1 MTTLPPLPEGD
12 TYVFAKMD
20 RYYSDDQMTAYGQA
34 CYRAALEEV
43 IFMAGQWGELGKH
56 FIEEIEILK

>member
-1 MTTLPPLPEGD
+1 M
-12 TYVFAKMD
+12 FAKMD